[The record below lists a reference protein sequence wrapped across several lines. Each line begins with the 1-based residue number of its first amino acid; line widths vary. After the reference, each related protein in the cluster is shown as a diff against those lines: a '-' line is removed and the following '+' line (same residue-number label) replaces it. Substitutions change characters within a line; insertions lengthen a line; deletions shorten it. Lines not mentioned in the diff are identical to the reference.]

1 MEAKKWYSLSA
12 NLGDEDA
19 LIALGRIYEKGL
31 GVSIDKAYSYMW
43 FNIASQNGC
52 DVGVEES
59 DRLRKT
65 LKLSELKQSKQ
76 LMELCTIKNY
86 KNC

>member
-1 MEAKKWYSLSA
+1 
-12 NLGDEDA
+12 
-19 LIALGRIYEKGL
+19 
-31 GVSIDKAYSYMW
+31 MW
-43 FNIASQNGC
+43 FNIAAQNGC

-76 LMELCTIKNY
+76 LIELCTIKNY